1 MDMLANINEL
11 GNKIMSNI
19 NLEKFQ
25 DDFLNSTVGKIV
37 NSSIDI
43 GLKSLLPDFMEE
55 EVIDV
60 KNAFLTDGFQKGI
73 ESAITNTIEVG
84 KKVLNITDA
93 YDDINQI
100 VDSFKNGKLINGIS
114 SVIDLTVDGL
124 NSMDVISKEVSDII
138 KSGKDILVESI
149 ENNVSNEFTAEG
161 KIVDKINKYTDNW
174 MNCYKNKDLEGLNKE
189 FKKIQNQIK
198 KIVPL
203 ESIINNVN
211 KMININELIK
221 NSEEFDFNE
230 VYLNLAENLK

>member
-25 DDFLNSTVGKIV
+25 DDFLNSTFGKIV

-55 EVIDV
+55 EVINV
-60 KNAFLTDGFQKGI
+60 KNAFITDGFEKGI

-100 VDSFKNGKLINGIS
+100 VESFQNGKLINGIS
-114 SVIDLTVDGL
+114 SVIDLTIDGL
-124 NSMDVISKEVSDII
+124 NNIDVIPKEVSDII
-138 KSGKDILVESI
+138 KSGKNILVESI
-149 ENNVSNEFTAEG
+149 ENNINEEFVFE
-161 KIVDKINKYTDNW
+161 KKVMDKIDKYTNNW
-174 MNCYKNKDLEGLNKE
+174 MNFYKDKNLEGLNKE

-203 ESIINNVN
+203 ENIINNMN

-221 NSEEFDFNE
+221 NSEDFDFNE